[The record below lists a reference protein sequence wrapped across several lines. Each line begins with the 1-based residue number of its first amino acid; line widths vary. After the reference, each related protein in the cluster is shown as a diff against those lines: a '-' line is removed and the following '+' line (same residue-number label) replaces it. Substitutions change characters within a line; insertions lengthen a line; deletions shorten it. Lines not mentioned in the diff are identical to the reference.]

1 MAKCKESGKGSGFVP
16 EKRTPVKFA
25 NGHIRGVSEGIASAF
40 CIAILLLCI
49 VTGPACSK
57 PAGNAPRAAV
67 ASEPVTVVRSG
78 EVEAML
84 RGARGRVVVVNLW
97 ATWCKPCVEEM
108 PYLARFYR
116 EYRPK
121 DVAFFALSVDAPDDI
136 AAVRRFHE
144 EQDLPFPVHIVDER
158 DPDALGKVIQT
169 ELSGAV
175 PVTIFYDRSGAPRHV
190 WEGAIDYAELTRQT
204 DALL

>member
-1 MAKCKESGKGSGFVP
+1 MKS
-16 EKRTPVKFA
+16 A
-25 NGHIRGVSEGIASAF
+25 NEHVRGVAGAIAPAL
-40 CIAILLLCI
+40 CVAALLFSI
-49 VTGPACSK
+49 VIGPACSK
-57 PAGNAPRAAV
+57 PAGNAPQAAV
-67 ASEPVTVVRSG
+67 ASDSVTVVRSG

-84 RGARGRVVVVNLW
+84 RGARGKVVVVNLW

-121 DVAFFALSVDAPDDI
+121 DVAFFALSVDASDDV
-136 AAVRRFHE
+136 AAVRRFHK

-158 DPDALGKVIQT
+158 DPDALGKAIQT

-190 WEGAIDYAELTRQT
+190 REGAIDYAELTRQA